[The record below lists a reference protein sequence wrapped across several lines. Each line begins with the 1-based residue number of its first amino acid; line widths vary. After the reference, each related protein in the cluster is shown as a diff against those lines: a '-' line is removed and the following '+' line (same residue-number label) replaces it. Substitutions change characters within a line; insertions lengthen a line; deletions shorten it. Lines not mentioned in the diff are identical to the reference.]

1 MIIPLKQL
9 EKLCPVV
16 NNSMCNRGAFICR
29 TKDSNVVLKNN
40 KKGMLYLNLREFEA
54 KAVLSFAPETALS
67 FVQTM
72 QGNMEGFTNPEIK
85 EAQRAPEAQAM
96 LGHPTNRKYV
106 AA

>member
-1 MIIPLKQL
+1 MPRSKQL
-9 EKLCPVV
+9 HVQQECIHLPDQ
-16 NNSMCNRGAFICR
+16 GL
-29 TKDSNVVLKNN
+29 LKNN